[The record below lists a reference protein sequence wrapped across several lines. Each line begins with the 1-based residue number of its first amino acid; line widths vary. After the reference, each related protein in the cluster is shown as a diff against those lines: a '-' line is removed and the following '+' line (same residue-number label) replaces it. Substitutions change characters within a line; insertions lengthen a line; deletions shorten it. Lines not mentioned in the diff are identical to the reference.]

1 LESVVVILKFFISPF
16 RRGNNKN
23 LVMELVECNKMGIMK
38 IDLNGNRWWE
48 VKIIDLAVS
57 LN

>member
-1 LESVVVILKFFISPF
+1 V
-16 RRGNNKN
+16 
-23 LVMELVECNKMGIMK
+23 ELVECNKM
-38 IDLNGNRWWE
+38 NNENRCIEWLSEGWWE